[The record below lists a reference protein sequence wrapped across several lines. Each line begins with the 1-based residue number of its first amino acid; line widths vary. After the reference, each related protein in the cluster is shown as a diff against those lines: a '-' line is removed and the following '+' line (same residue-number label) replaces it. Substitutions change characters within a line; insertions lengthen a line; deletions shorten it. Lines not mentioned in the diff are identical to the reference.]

1 MKCPKCGKE
10 MYSSV
15 SAGSDTARGNY
26 VDAKYVCTWCG
37 YEVKNTVDINGI
49 GTIGNF
55 VPDYAVTNYGWI
67 CPKCGAVLSPSI
79 NECPYCTPHKSTCG
93 TIGGPPIK
101 TVPLG
106 NNITSQGQVYTP
118 RPSSDK
124 ITVIGNCDLTSQPQ
138 VETKVSK
145 Q

>member
-1 MKCPKCGKE
+1 MKCPKCGKA

-37 YEVKNTVDINGI
+37 YEVKNTIDINGI

-67 CPKCGAVLSPSI
+67 CPKCGAVLSPST
-79 NECPYCTPHKSTCG
+79 NECPYCTPHNKSTCG
-93 TIGGPPIK
+93 TISG
-101 TVPLG
+101 
-106 NNITSQGQVYTP
+106 ITTGQTLTP
-118 RPSSDK
+118 RPSPNN
-124 ITVIGNCDLTSQPQ
+124 ITVTGNCDLTSQAQ
-138 VETKVSK
+138 AETKVS